1 MKYDILTTSEESL
14 NVEVVAGHVNSSRN
28 KNISKKGVRLFE
40 NNKIYTTSFVG
51 DITDAELVKKAQGT
65 KSVGIPYEYDLPT
78 FEKMSVVDEKSLEV
92 PLTKIMETIERTQE
106 RLRPFSNEFVFNGKF
121 NRSINT
127 VTLVNESGVK
137 LEKKYADSEW
147 YYLFKK
153 VGSPNLMDGYFEGNS
168 RMLSLDSVD
177 EVLNKNLPYL
187 EAYNKEIKF
196 QNGKYPVL
204 FLEGG
209 LTGKLSESLRA
220 DKYCEGAALYS
231 GKIGK
236 LIFSK
241 DFSLY
246 DVNYSPEHSLYRQFD
261 EEGTIR
267 KTTRLP
273 LIENGVMKNVIAD
286 LRNAKKY
293 GVEATGNGMR
303 SFDSAVGI
311 GFNSLVVGAGKRSTQ
326 EILKSLDNCVVVF
339 MGHGGDFTDKGEYST
354 PLQLSYLVQ
363 KGEIIGR
370 LPQLTVKTTTE
381 DMFNHRLIE
390 IASDGFQKERM
401 NPSVFTEM
409 DVYVN

>member
-14 NVEVVAGHVNSSRN
+14 SVEVVAGHINSSRN
-28 KNISKKGVRLFE
+28 KNITKKGVRLFE
-40 NNKIYTTSFVG
+40 GNKIYTTSFVG
-51 DITDAELVKKAQGT
+51 DISDEELVKKAQSA
-65 KSVGIPYEYDLPT
+65 KSVGISYDYALPT
-78 FEKMSVVDEKSLEV
+78 FEKMNVVDEKSLEI
-92 PLTKIMETIERTQE
+92 PLTKIMESIERTQE
-106 RLRPFSNEFVFNGKF
+106 RLRSYSNEFVFNGKF
-121 NRSINT
+121 NRSINS
-127 VTLVNESGVK
+127 VTLTNESGVSLK
-137 LEKKYADSEW
+137 KKYADSEW

-153 VGSPNLMDGYFEGNS
+153 VGSPNLMDGYLEGYS
-168 RMLSLDSVD
+168 RLLTPDSID
-177 EVLNKNLPYL
+177 EVMDKNLPYL
-187 EAYNKEIKF
+187 EAYNNEIKF

-204 FLEGG
+204 FVEGG

-236 LIFSK
+236 QLFSK

-246 DVNYSPEHSLYRQFD
+246 DINYSPEHSIFRQFD

-267 KTTRLP
+267 KTAKLP
-273 LIENGVMKNVIAD
+273 LIENGVIKNVIAD

-311 GFNSLVVGAGKRSTQ
+311 GFNALVMEAGKRSTQ

-381 DMFNHRLIE
+381 DMFNHRMIE
-390 IASDGFQKERM
+390 IASDGFQKERLK
-401 NPSVFTEM
+401 PSIFTEM